1 MRISVSL
8 SLVFA
13 LACASTP
20 RSGKADK
27 AEPAVWGE
35 FQDDYGIRYHIDE
48 ESWHQVPDAIYHVR
62 KWDHEGMF
70 LIAQNDESNPSEPG
84 LWTRIDWVYLDSS
97 SEYPWAYCLT
107 TYNAA
112 SAEEAEAASANR
124 EQPRTGC
131 NGFPFSRMR

>member
-1 MRISVSL
+1 MRSSIL
-8 SLVFA
+8 IPLVFA
-13 LACASTP
+13 LACASSP
-20 RSGKADK
+20 KSSNSKKAQ
-27 AEPAVWGE
+27 PAIWGE

-48 ESWHQVPDAIYHVR
+48 KSWHQVPDAIYHVH
-62 KWDHEGMF
+62 KWDFDRMF

-84 LWTRIDWVYLDSS
+84 LWTRIDWVDLPTSS
-97 SEYPWAYCLT
+97 TYPWAYCLT

-124 EQPRTGC
+124 EEPRTGC